1 MAYTKA
7 TLRRIEGTPGQALF
21 TYRTAD
27 EILTIGGSG
36 YFDDA
41 VDDYNLST
49 GDMILAVTVTL
60 LDGTL
65 AFDGLVCTNTSG
77 TVTTTLLS

>member
-1 MAYTKA
+1 MAYSA
-7 TLRRIEGTPGQALF
+7 STLRRIEGTPGQQLF

-27 EILTIGGSG
+27 NITTVDDSG

-49 GDMILAVTVTL
+49 GDMILVVSL
-60 LDGTL
+60 FGGSM
-65 AFDGLVCTNTSG
+65 AFDGLVCTNTAG
-77 TVTTTLLS
+77 TVTTTILS